1 MGFRAPE
8 DSKLPQASMAKTGK
22 QELGIAV
29 SGAWAATLLDRWAS
43 LLGGERE
50 NNVARLVVGD
60 VRVTAWDVSRSASTA
75 PSTTSRR
82 CCRRRPR
89 PSSRSRRARAGRTP
103 VRRELGA
110 GVDYYPSPPPPG
122 VGGETGAFDAGARA
136 MLEGLLKRRFAA
148 LPDLLRALAAA
159 LKRAAR
165 TPPLP
170 GSRRSL
176 ESVLSRVGFP
186 DTRYLDKRRARGGSS
201 GGGAL
206 RWLRRRGR
214 ARPSSTSSTPP
225 ATSMVLARPTRT
237 NRLRA
242 LESLLSPPPPPD
254 PPAPPEDAHR
264 RPPPAPD
271 AGPDV
276 VDRRGDRRAD
286 ADLGPRGPHGPRLR
300 ARLHRFVPVRGAPAA
315 AALRPYAAPAA
326 DAPAPAREPAVR
338 WRESAPAFGETAAVV
353 MPEPVDRSDELGEDE
368 TARRRR
374 PRGARAGAP
383 PHGRGPL
390 LGVAAALFRAAA
402 TDGGGVDGRAFV
414 DATSALGP
422 WLDSLG
428 CGITKMVNVNVAKL
442 EQRFGDAATVDVEV
456 AVADEVARGAGGDD
470 DSVFI
475 AALWNARILNLV
487 GRLIDDVL
495 EADDLATDERT
506 ISAIAT
512 RAYQK
517 TLAKHHNW
525 SSARGGASR

>member
-1 MGFRAPE
+1 
-8 DSKLPQASMAKTGK
+8 MAKTGK

-60 VRVTAWDVSRSASTA
+60 ECLHGAVDHLEEML
-75 PSTTSRR
+75 PST
-82 CCRRRPR
+82 PAAVVALAD
-89 PSSRSRRARAGRTP
+89 ARAP
-103 VRRELGA
+103 ADAVRQQLERF
-110 GVDYYPSPPPPG
+110 VDYYPSPPPPG

-148 LPDLLRALAAA
+148 LPDLPASRASSRADDAGGGGGVAAFYEAPLLRVQGARG
-159 LKRAAR
+159 RAEAGAR

-186 DTRYLDKRRARGGSS
+186 ERYLDKRRA
-201 GGGAL
+201 AL
-206 RWLRRRGR
+206 DAWLRAVVALSAGFDDAGAR
-214 ARPSSTSSTPP
+214 AAVVDFVDP
-225 ATSMVLARPTRT
+225 AGHLHMVLARPTRT

-242 LESLLSPPPPPD
+242 L
-254 PPAPPEDAHR
+254 
-264 RPPPAPD
+264 
-271 AGPDV
+271 
-276 VDRRGDRRAD
+276 
-286 ADLGPRGPHGPRLR
+286 
-300 ARLHRFVPVRGAPAA
+300 ARFRGAAGAGRGRQRTPGACGGRA
-315 AALRPYAAPAA
+315 GAGA
-326 DAPAPAREPAVR
+326 EPAVR

-353 MPEPVDRSDELGEDE
+353 MPEPVDRFDELAAATGGG
-368 TARRRR
+368 AAR

-402 TDGGGVDGRAFV
+402 TDGGGVDGRCCARRP
-414 DATSALGP
+414 P
-422 WLDSLG
+422 WGRGSTRFG

-456 AVADEVARGAGGDD
+456 AVADEVARRGGDD
-470 DSVFI
+470 SSSSPPCGT
-475 AALWNARILNLV
+475 RILNLV

-525 SSARGGASR
+525 VLRPAAKALLKMTPDRASLLRDRFGYEADEWNTRARADFADFSGALQACLRRLAAVYAPYDEAI